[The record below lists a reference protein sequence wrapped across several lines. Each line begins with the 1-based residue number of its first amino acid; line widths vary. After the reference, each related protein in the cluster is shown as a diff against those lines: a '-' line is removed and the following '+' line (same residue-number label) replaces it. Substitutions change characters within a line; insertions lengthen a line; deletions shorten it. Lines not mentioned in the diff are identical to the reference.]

1 MASDAPPT
9 SMLQPEERNY
19 SQVVFSRVEQS
30 YVPGIDIICYFTY
43 TSGFHPAKKDWVG
56 IFKVSWKTTREYYTW
71 VSADCEEQGLEKRV
85 TFKAYYLPKE
95 SDDYYQ
101 FCYVDQ
107 KGEVRGVSIPFQ
119 LCRKI
124 QDEGEED
131 ILLVTT
137 EEEAQG
143 MKEKQRVLE
152 EKVAALEKDK
162 CTLQDECTQ
171 LALEQKNKAA
181 LIESLQAQQLEC
193 AKKNEE
199 LDQQN
204 QELERQ
210 LEEEKCKNGSLHLK
224 VVSAEEERER
234 VQNDIRSLQ
243 LEQNQ
248 LKEEN
253 MELHKHTN
261 DMEFSLKKYSEE
273 AKNQEE
279 EVQELKDKLWDA
291 EAKHHLLQVQ
301 LQDIQMEKKK
311 DKYSIELLTKEAEKV
326 ADLRQNL
333 EKKDK
338 TMETMEK
345 QLAQLQRENA
355 TVLRQMEDLSYTL
368 ELRKAEISDMQQQR
382 VRDGAEIEHLNR
394 LLTEQSSSTP
404 RNQGL
409 FFQNPYESESLIS
422 FANEPQPGEA
432 PGGSSV
438 RHVQMQCPEC
448 GSEFE
453 NFQVFQDH
461 IFCHDLE
468 STE

>member
-1 MASDAPPT
+1 MVYNTP
-9 SMLQPEERNY
+9 Q
-19 SQVVFSRVEQS
+19 
-30 YVPGIDIICYFTY
+30 
-43 TSGFHPAKKDWVG
+43 
-56 IFKVSWKTTREYYTW
+56 VSWKTTREYYTW

-137 EEEAQG
+137 
-143 MKEKQRVLE
+143 E

-273 AKNQEE
+273 AKNQE
-279 EVQELKDKLWDA
+279 
-291 EAKHHLLQVQ
+291 VQ

-453 NFQVFQDH
+453 NFQGPPKTPPQPMSSPSVHKFNVSGGTVGQGERQQRSGLGRRGPQGFVPAAQSDPAYKSYRNPSNTC
-461 IFCHDLE
+461 IGRGTLG
-468 STE
+468 TEKYTLQGEVTDMNPI